1 MSIAGD
7 LKLNGYPK
15 NIIVR
20 YAKNGSDKDYPY
32 LYEVDGNKLQ
42 CKEELSNGKEQET
55 QVFGG

>member
-32 LYEVDGNKLQ
+32 LYKFKQADFPGTEIDK
-42 CKEELSNGKEQET
+42 T
-55 QVFGG
+55 